1 MDLKNR
7 ERARFIGRYLQGKL
21 IFWLFLYIKKNSKIL
36 CSNLY
41 INEIMELVVRGKE
54 PLYSIW
60 GRLLNSYHIKLLV
73 RFLNIAIKATK
84 TDVCCFCI
92 ECRFIFGFHTH
103 DWTLCK
109 ALVGL
114 DCSPETDGRAVYL
127 IAFMPLF
134 LFNLY

>member
-1 MDLKNR
+1 MERQQDLLEDTCRGEINILTI
-7 ERARFIGRYLQGKL
+7 FIYKEELKKL
-21 IFWLFLYIKKNSKIL
+21 Y
-36 CSNLY
+36 SNLY
-41 INEIMELVVRGKE
+41 INEVMDLVVRGKE

-73 RFLNIAIKATK
+73 RFLNIAVKATK

-109 ALVGL
+109 ALVSL

-134 LFNLY
+134 LFNWY